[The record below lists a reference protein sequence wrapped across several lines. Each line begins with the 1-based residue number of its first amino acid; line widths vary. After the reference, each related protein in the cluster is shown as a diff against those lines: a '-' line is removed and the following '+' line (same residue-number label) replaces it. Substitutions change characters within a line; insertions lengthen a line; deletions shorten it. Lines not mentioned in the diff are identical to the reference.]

1 MAEEK
6 LYLYPI
12 WIRIWHWL
20 NAVFFIVLL
29 ITGISMQYSNP
40 DNPLLISFE
49 LSVKLH
55 NLFGVFISINYMLF
69 LLGNLLTSNGKQ
81 YKMKTKGLF
90 KRLYNQSV
98 FYLFGMFKNEEVPY
112 PISVEN
118 KFNPLQ
124 RFIYSTAMYIGF
136 PIIIVSGWALLF
148 PEIIIP
154 QLFGLSGILIT
165 ALIHVIIGFVLSLFL
180 FIHIYVCTIGASISS
195 NFKSMFTGW
204 H

>member
-1 MAEEK
+1 MANDK
-6 LYLYPI
+6 IYLYPI

-20 NAVFFIVLL
+20 NAVLFITLM

-40 DNPLLISFE
+40 ENPLLVSFE
-49 LSVKLH
+49 LSVQTH
-55 NLFGVFISINYMLF
+55 NLCGILISINYLLF
-69 LLGNLLTSNGKQ
+69 FIGNLFTSNGKQ

-90 KRLYNQSV
+90 NRLYEQSI
-98 FYLFGMFKNEEVPY
+98 FYLFGMFKKQDAPY

-124 RFIYSTAMYIGF
+124 RFIYATAMYVGF
-136 PIIIVSGWALLF
+136 PIIIVSGLALFF

-154 QLFGLSGILIT
+154 QIFGISGILVT
-165 ALIHVIIGFVLSLFL
+165 ALLHAVIGFILSLFL
-180 FIHIYVCTIGASISS
+180 FIHLYVCTIGSSISS
-195 NFKSMFTGW
+195 NFKSMITGW

>member
-1 MAEEK
+1 MANDK
-6 LYLYPI
+6 IYLYPI

-20 NAVFFIVLL
+20 NAVLFITLM

-40 DNPLLISFE
+40 ENPLLVSFE
-49 LSVKLH
+49 LSVQLH
-55 NLFGVFISINYMLF
+55 NLCGILISINYLLF
-69 LLGNLLTSNGKQ
+69 FIGNLFTSNGKQ

-90 KRLYNQSV
+90 TRLYEQSI
-98 FYLFGMFKNEEVPY
+98 FYLFGMFKKQDAPY

-124 RFIYSTAMYIGF
+124 RFIYATAMYVGF
-136 PIIIVSGWALLF
+136 PIIIVSGLALFF

-154 QLFGLSGILIT
+154 QIFGISGILVT
-165 ALIHVIIGFVLSLFL
+165 ALLHSVIGFILSLFL
-180 FIHIYVCTIGASISS
+180 FIHLYVCTIGSSISS
-195 NFKSMFTGW
+195 NFKSMITGW

>member
-1 MAEEK
+1 MANEK
-6 LYLYPI
+6 IYLYPI

-20 NAVFFIVLL
+20 NAVLFITLM

-40 DNPLLISFE
+40 ENPLLVSFE

-55 NLFGVFISINYMLF
+55 NLCGIFLSINYLLF
-69 LLGNLLTSNGKQ
+69 LLGNLFTANGKQ

-90 KRLYNQSV
+90 SRLYEQSI
-98 FYLFGMFKNEEVPY
+98 FYLFGMFKKQDAPY
-112 PISVEN
+112 PITVDN

-124 RFIYSTAMYIGF
+124 RFIYATAMYVGF
-136 PIIIVSGWALLF
+136 PIIIVSGLALFF

-154 QLFGLSGILIT
+154 QIFGVSGLLVT
-165 ALIHVIIGFVLSLFL
+165 AMFHVIIGFILSLFL
-180 FIHIYVCTIGASISS
+180 FIHLYVCTIGSSISS
-195 NFKSMFTGW
+195 NFKSMITGW